1 MTLTIDSA
9 PVDLPLQSQETFQAY
24 LNRVADFLL
33 QTQRC
38 IGQFRIDGRAV
49 ATLEEGAS
57 LFPSAASF
65 EVDSVPLQVALQA
78 QVQLQCDAL
87 RKIQGDCETLITDS
101 LLADPRQVAA
111 SWGTLC
117 EEIKQVLAFLPT
129 LNGLLTEAQFE
140 TLVEQRLSS
149 LTATMNEIRVVMAK
163 ADIVAFSDLLEMK
176 LVPWISE
183 MRGFFEGQR
192 AFVESLAQK

>member
-1 MTLTIDSA
+1 MILTIDSA
-9 PVDLPLQSQETFQAY
+9 PVDFPLQPQETFQAY

-38 IGQFRIDGRAV
+38 IGQFRIDGKAV
-49 ATLEEGAS
+49 ATLDEGAA
-57 LFPSAASF
+57 LFPAAASF
-65 EVDSVPLQVALQA
+65 DVDTVPLQVALQA
-78 QVQLQCDAL
+78 QVQAQCVAL

-117 EEIKQVLAFLPT
+117 EEIKQVLAFLPV
-129 LNGLLTEAQFE
+129 LNGLLTDAQMD
-140 TLVEQRLSS
+140 TLVDRRLAG
-149 LTATMNEIRVVMAK
+149 LTGTMNEIRTVMAK

-176 LVPWISE
+176 LVPWINE
-183 MRGFFEGQR
+183 MREFFEAQR